1 VGLILDLAV
10 VALALVVIGSLA
22 LLAWT
27 LAVSAVRA
35 ERRGL
40 AWVAEARRSIADADA
55 QVRAAAARAGARLEE
70 LGHRIEP
77 RPGTGP
83 ARRSNGEPPDA

>member
-40 AWVAEARRSIADADA
+40 AWVADARRSTTDADA
-55 QVRAAAARAGARLEE
+55 RLRAAAARAEASLEE
-70 LGHRIEP
+70 LDRRIEP
-77 RPGTGP
+77 MPTH
-83 ARRSNGEPPDA
+83 GEQPDA